1 MERERKRTIALAV
14 VIGLAILGAFFIFL
28 WGIYLNRGTVNII
41 ATPPFKVVTA
51 EDEYLCDISPCELVW
66 KRGVKDL
73 IISKSGF
80 QDIST
85 SVNVKLWGTVDF
97 EIKFMI
103 DPYIETTEAFPE
115 ADPKVFYEIMLDEQ
129 TNSYKLVIAGDD
141 EQRPIVYF
149 LNRIPDNNIFGSENA
164 ALIIDDDIAYKI
176 DIQNAERDRINEDF
190 STIED
195 GVWSND
201 GEKFAYTTSDSSYV
215 QVLDQFNDTYE
226 TELLKEDT
234 VYTWNYDNDLF
245 YITSQEN
252 SHNFGIFNP
261 EAEAYM
267 GIFSSSELTQLPSS
281 LIPTNNGSRIYF
293 KVGDE
298 KFALILEKF

>member
-14 VIGLAILGAFFIFL
+14 VIGLAIVGAIFILL

-41 ATPPFKVVTA
+41 ASPPFKVVTV
-51 EDEYLCDISPCELVW
+51 EEEFLCDLSPCKIIQEIGLT
-66 KRGVKDL
+66 DM

-85 SVNVKLWGTVDF
+85 SVDVKLWGTVDL
-97 EIKFMI
+97 EVKFMI
-103 DPYIETTEAFPE
+103 NPYIEATEAFPE
-115 ADPKVFYEIMLDEQ
+115 ADSKVFYEIMLDEQ

-141 EQRPIVYF
+141 QQRPIVYF
-149 LNRIPDNNIFGSENA
+149 LNRVPDNNIFGSEKA

-176 DIQNAERDRINEDF
+176 DIENAERDRVNEDF
-190 STIED
+190 STIEN

-201 GEKFAYTTSDSSYV
+201 GEKFAYTTADSSYV
-215 QVLDQFNDTYE
+215 QVLDQYNETYE

-234 VYTWNYDNDLF
+234 IYTWNYDNDLLYVTF
-245 YITSQEN
+245 KEN
-252 SHNFGIFNP
+252 SYNFGVFNP
-261 EAEAYM
+261 EVDSYK
-267 GIFSSSELTQLPSS
+267 GIFSSTEFAELPNA
-281 LIPTNNGSRIYF
+281 LIPTNSGSRIYF

-298 KFALILEKF
+298 KSALILEKF